1 MKDRLLSVKL
11 DGDELVIRIGISAL
25 AFAAI
30 HAPQLEHFD
39 DEANEFRLPKIT
51 DERKFAEEVAIVLG
65 QEEEDGTTLVHR
77 MLDGAFLEAVEQ
89 GREGI
94 LIYSDPEYPAPPPGT
109 GRDTVT
115 PRDTGGG
122 DG

>member
-30 HAPQLEHFD
+30 HTPQLEHFD

-77 MLDGAFLEAVEQ
+77 MLDGAFVEAVEQ

-94 LIYSDPEYPAPPPGT
+94 LIYSDPEYPAPPPDT
-109 GRDTVT
+109 GRDT
-115 PRDTGGG
+115 G
-122 DG
+122 